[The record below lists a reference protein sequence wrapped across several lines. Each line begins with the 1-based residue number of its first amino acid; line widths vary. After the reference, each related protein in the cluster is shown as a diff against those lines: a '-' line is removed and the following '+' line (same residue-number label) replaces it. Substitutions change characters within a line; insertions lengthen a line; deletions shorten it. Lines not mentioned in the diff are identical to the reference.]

1 MSVNVVL
8 ELPSYFHCWRHVST
22 CQEKNMS
29 KATMTAVFAAIVS
42 AAAPGAYAQT
52 STTPATHAAV
62 TSHIIQSDE
71 VRASKMIGSTVYD
84 LQNRNIGKISDL
96 VLNKNGTVDVV
107 VLDVGSFLGMG
118 GKYVAIPLNDI
129 KTDNNR
135 LTLDRTKEQ
144 LQQMAAYQLENPDTG
159 AGSSTSPN
167 TGGRLGR

>member
-1 MSVNVVL
+1 
-8 ELPSYFHCWRHVST
+8 
-22 CQEKNMS
+22 MS
-29 KATMTAVFAAIVS
+29 KSTMTAVFAAIVS
-42 AAAPGAYAQT
+42 AAAPAAYAQT
-52 STTPATHAAV
+52 STTPATPAAV

-84 LQNRNIGKISDL
+84 LQNRNIGKVSDL

-118 GKYVAIPLNDI
+118 GKYVAVPLTDI
-129 KTDNNR
+129 KTDHNR

-159 AGSSTSPN
+159 AGSTTHRLLADTSGDKGSAVVM
-167 TGGRLGR
+167 TGRTDLRPARFAWEEV